1 MSDGGG
7 GGGGSCAKEIA
18 ADASSDARKVKRKEL
33 SIGSKRI
40 ILSKYYQAPLLFQ
53 WIKSTFFVFLIGGTC
68 EARSTGMAVRATSS
82 EPSKE

>member
-1 MSDGGG
+1 MSDGGGGGGG

-40 ILSKYYQAPLLFQ
+40 ILSKCYQAPLF
-53 WIKSTFFVFLIGGTC
+53 FFVDKLNFFRISHWRHL
-68 EARSTGMAVRATSS
+68 
-82 EPSKE
+82 